1 MLLVSGKRSLS
12 TNILRDTGDKINAF
26 KTVLGYLFIVEQQKL
41 MNMHKGSPYSIAE
54 RIQFRS

>member
-1 MLLVSGKRSLS
+1 M
-12 TNILRDTGDKINAF
+12 LRDTGDKINAF

-54 RIQFRS
+54 HIQFRS